1 MTIELALAGLC
12 LWVLGYAVGN
22 VVGFVQAILTDLEGS
37 YVVDAMYDDQ

>member
-1 MTIELALAGLC
+1 MTTELALAGLC

-22 VVGFVQAILTDLEGS
+22 VVGFVRAILADLEGS